1 MLDTTLGYF
10 LCCQSPTLFLAALLL
25 LLCYFTRKKAHHARS
40 VLDLILCI
48 LCAAG
53 GVALYFLGMG
63 KEYFSI
69 RDFYVIRTP
78 GWIGMLVVVAFAVWL
93 VVRGFLAL
101 NRRRMAEKKANRAA
115 NAEAHQRE
123 EDAKAAAKQQAE
135 QEKAAKAAAK
145 QQAEQE
151 KAANAAAVAHISEE
165 VDSALT
171 PSDTPD
177 AAPAMPDPSEPIS
190 LTLDGSDQA

>member
-1 MLDTTLGYF
+1 MLDATLGYI

-25 LLCYFTRKKAHHARS
+25 LLCYFPRKKSHHARS
-40 VLDLILCI
+40 VVDLILCI

-63 KEYFSI
+63 KGYFSI

-78 GWIGMLVVVAFAVWL
+78 AWIGMIIVAAIAVWL

-101 NRRRMAEKKANRAA
+101 NRRRTAEKEANRAA

-123 EDAKAAAKQQAE
+123 EEAKAAAKQQVE
-135 QEKAAKAAAK
+135 R
-145 QQAEQE
+145 E

-165 VDSALT
+165 VDGALAQT
-171 PSDTPD
+171 PAADTPD
-177 AAPAMPDPSEPIS
+177 AAPAMPDPAAPIS

>member
-1 MLDTTLGYF
+1 METTLGYI
-10 LCCQSPTLFLAALLL
+10 LCTQSPGLFLAAVMLLL
-25 LLCYFTRKKAHHARS
+25 FYFARRREHHVRA
-40 VLDLILCI
+40 VMDLVLCI
-48 LCAAG
+48 VCAAG

-78 GWIGMLVVVAFAVWL
+78 GWIGILVVVAFAVWL

-101 NRRRMAEKKANRAA
+101 NRRRMAEKVANRAA

-123 EDAKAAAKQQAE
+123 EE
-135 QEKAAKAAAK
+135 AKAAAK

-171 PSDTPD
+171 PSDMPD

>member
-10 LCCQSPTLFLAALLL
+10 LCCQSPTLFLAALVL
-25 LLCYFTRKKAHHARS
+25 LLCHFARKKAHHARS

-53 GVALYFLGMG
+53 GVVLYFLGMG
-63 KEYFSI
+63 RGYFSI
-69 RDFYVIRTP
+69 KDFYVIRTP
-78 GWIGMLVVVAFAVWL
+78 GWIGMIVVAVIAVWL
-93 VVRGFLAL
+93 AIRAFLAA
-101 NRRRMAEKKANRAA
+101 NRRRMAEKEANRAA

-123 EDAKAAAKQQAE
+123 EE
-135 QEKAAKAAAK
+135 AKAAAK

-177 AAPAMPDPSEPIS
+177 AAPAMPDPTEPIT

>member
-101 NRRRMAEKKANRAA
+101 NRRRMAEKEANRAA

-123 EDAKAAAKQQAE
+123 EE
-135 QEKAAKAAAK
+135 AKAAAK

-151 KAANAAAVAHISEE
+151 KAANAATVAHISEE

-177 AAPAMPDPSEPIS
+177 AVPAMPDPSEPIS
-190 LTLDGSDQA
+190 LTLNGSDQT

>member
-101 NRRRMAEKKANRAA
+101 NRRRMAER
-115 NAEAHQRE
+115 RP
-123 EDAKAAAKQQAE
+123 
-135 QEKAAKAAAK
+135 
-145 QQAEQE
+145 
-151 KAANAAAVAHISEE
+151 
-165 VDSALT
+165 T
-171 PSDTPD
+171 
-177 AAPAMPDPSEPIS
+177 APPMPRPIS
-190 LTLDGSDQA
+190 ARKKPRPPQNSRRSRKRPPTPPLWPTSARRWTAR